1 MKSVDLTWKRYDRCV
16 ARESDDFNLHFCQ
29 YKKEDATIYEP
40 TEIRRI
46 YVSCHYRDCRH
57 EEALLIN

>member
-1 MKSVDLTWKRYDRCV
+1 MRCV
-16 ARESDDFNLHFCQ
+16 ARQYDDFTLHFCQ
-29 YKKEDATIYEP
+29 YKKGNATIYEP
-40 TEIRRI
+40 TEIRGI